1 MQVAAWLGFILG
13 IAVLL
18 FTGSSVMKLLLIP
31 RGVNAAVTSFVA
43 WSVLAAFRAV
53 TDRVPDQG
61 RRQRILTAGAPTF
74 LVVMLATWLVLLW
87 LSFGLVMWPFTGNG
101 LAGALKL
108 SGSSEFTLGFA
119 APAGAAPVAIVY
131 LAAAGG
137 LVVIAM
143 QIAYL
148 PTLYS
153 AFNRREVLVTMLEAL
168 AGNPPWGPELLARPA
183 LIGDIRNMPRLYERW
198 TEWAADIAESHT
210 TYRALIYFRSPDPAR
225 SWLLSLLAVLDAA
238 ALQLAVC
245 PRSAPAEAR
254 PLLRVGYVTVRKLAH
269 RLGLAVPDDPRPE
282 DPVAISRAEF
292 DQALDRL
299 LEAGWSFERDAD
311 EAWRHFRGWRVN
323 YEAAIHAM
331 ARFLDL
337 PPAPWSGTRRPGWPA
352 DVPPKR
358 PPHRTPASAETQ

>member
-1 MQVAAWLGFILG
+1 MQVASWLGFVLG
-13 IAVLL
+13 IAMLL
-18 FTGSSVMKLLLIP
+18 FTGSSVMKQLLIP

-43 WSVLAAFRAV
+43 STVLRAYRAV

-74 LVVMLATWLVLLW
+74 LVSLLATWLVLLW
-87 LSFGLVMWPFTGNG
+87 LGFGLVLWPFTGTG
-101 LAGALKL
+101 FARALKL
-108 SGSSEFTLGFA
+108 SGSSLFTLGFA
-119 APAGAAPVAIVY
+119 VPAGGAPVMIVY
-131 LAAAGG
+131 LAAAAG

-148 PTLYS
+148 PTLYA
-153 AFNRREVLVTMLEAL
+153 AFNRRETLVTMLDAL
-168 AGNPPWGPELLARPA
+168 AGTPPWGPELLARLA
-183 LIGDIRNMPRLYERW
+183 LIGDFGYLPRLYERW
-198 TEWAADIAESHT
+198 TEWSADISESHT

-238 ALQLAVC
+238 ALHLAVC

-254 PLLRVGYVTVRKLAH
+254 PLLRVGYVTARKLAR
-269 RLGLAVPDDPRPE
+269 RLGVAVPDDPRPE
-282 DPVAISRAEF
+282 DPVAIRRADF
-292 DQALDRL
+292 DEALDRL
-299 LEAGWSFERDAD
+299 MDAGWTFERDLD

-323 YEAAIHAM
+323 YEAAIHGM
-331 ARFLDL
+331 ACFLDL

-358 PPHRTPASAETQ
+358 PPHRVPAEAGTE